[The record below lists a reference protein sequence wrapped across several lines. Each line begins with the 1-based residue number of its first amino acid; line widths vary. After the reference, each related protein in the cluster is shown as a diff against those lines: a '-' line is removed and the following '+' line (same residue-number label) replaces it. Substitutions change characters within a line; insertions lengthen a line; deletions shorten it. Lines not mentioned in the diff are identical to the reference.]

1 MTSNKT
7 KLLVSKPDRKAEK
20 SFTDLITKGI
30 PLYFTYGLTQ
40 EHLDVLFE
48 TAYNL
53 YSEKKY
59 KEALSVFA
67 RITIWNH
74 FDKRGWIG
82 SGVCWQLLH
91 RYNNAIDCY
100 SCASLI
106 DIKDPL
112 PIFHAIE
119 CYIALKMYS
128 DAHSALDVI
137 KTLIKDKPEFVR
149 FKNASTKIEQF
160 LQKNK

>member
-7 KLLVSKPDRKAEK
+7 KLPVSKSDVKAEEAFK
-20 SFTDLITKGI
+20 ALITKGI

-53 YSEKKY
+53 YYEKKY

-67 RITIWNH
+67 RITILNH

-82 SGVCWQLLH
+82 SGVCWQILH
-91 RYNNAIDCY
+91 RYNDAIDCY
-100 SCASLI
+100 SRASLI

-119 CYIALKMYS
+119 CYIALKMNS
-128 DAHSALDVI
+128 DANSALEVI
-137 KTLIKDKPEFVR
+137 KPLIKDNPKFVR
-149 FKNASTKIEQF
+149 FKNASAKIEQV

>member
-7 KLLVSKPDRKAEK
+7 KLSVVKSNVKAEEAFK
-20 SFTDLITKGI
+20 ALITKGI

-53 YSEKKY
+53 FSKKKY

-74 FDKRGWIG
+74 FEKRGWIG

-100 SCASLI
+100 SRASLI

-128 DAHSALDVI
+128 DAHAALEVI
-137 KTLIKDKPEFVR
+137 KPLIKDKPEFIR
-149 FKNASTKIEQF
+149 FKNASAKIEQF
-160 LQKNK
+160 LQENK